1 MHSKADCLS
10 LIAKVRSNVAEP
22 ESAYLLRTRIKR
34 TILSAARLAAEQ
46 LGTEAP
52 LLPEAVESPPL
63 SSGKPGAVLT
73 SCNRLIA
80 RTRQLCQPS
89 EALDSRWRQG
99 WHEVLEELATLEK
112 SLTDMPSGRT

>member
-34 TILSAARLAAEQ
+34 SILSAARLAAEQ

-52 LLPEAVESPPL
+52 ILPEAIDSPIGTA
-63 SSGKPGAVLT
+63 GKPGTVLA
-73 SCNRLIA
+73 SCNRLIVQ
-80 RTRQLCQPS
+80 TRELCQPS

-99 WHEVLEELATLEK
+99 WHEVLEELGTLERA
-112 SLTDMPSGRT
+112 LAEMPSGRA

>member
-10 LIAKVRSNVAEP
+10 LIAKVRSDVAEP

-34 TILSAARLAAEQ
+34 SILSAARLAAEQ

-52 LLPEAVESPPL
+52 VLPEAIDSPIV
-63 SSGKPGAVLT
+63 SAGKPGAVLA

-80 RTRQLCQPS
+80 RTRGLCQPS

-99 WHEVLEELATLEK
+99 WHEVLDELATLERT
-112 SLTDMPSGRT
+112 LTEMPSGRT